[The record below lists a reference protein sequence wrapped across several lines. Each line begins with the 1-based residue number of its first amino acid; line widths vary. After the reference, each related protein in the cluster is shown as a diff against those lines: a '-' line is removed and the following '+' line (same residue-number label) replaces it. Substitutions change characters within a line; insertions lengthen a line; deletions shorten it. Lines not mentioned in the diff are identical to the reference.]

1 MGLRKLIKKT
11 IYNLRYIQRKKN
23 SVSGKLF
30 LITGASSGIGLS
42 LTKILV
48 DKNKVIGIYNSN
60 KINLDKIQSDNLI
73 PVKCDLSDYSDFE
86 NLDKVISQE
95 KIDVIINCAGVFGS
109 SNQSLENINFDNL
122 LDVFKINS
130 ISIIKILQL
139 MEKNNSARY
148 LTKIINLSS
157 DGGSIKLN
165 NQGNAYIYRLT
176 KSALN
181 SISKNLSVDLYK
193 KYKTEVVTID
203 PGNVKTSMNPKGL
216 LNADKCSEYI
226 LNLVF
231 DEKRDVH
238 GKFLNLQNKEIP
250 W

>member
-1 MGLRKLIKKT
+1 
-11 IYNLRYIQRKKN
+11 
-23 SVSGKLF
+23 
-30 LITGASSGIGLS
+30 
-42 LTKILV
+42 
-48 DKNKVIGIYNSN
+48 
-60 KINLDKIQSDNLI
+60 
-73 PVKCDLSDYSDFE
+73 
-86 NLDKVISQE
+86 
-95 KIDVIINCAGVFGS
+95 
-109 SNQSLENINFDNL
+109 
-122 LDVFKINS
+122 
-130 ISIIKILQL
+130 
-139 MEKNNSARY
+139 MEKNNSVKH
-148 LTKIINLSS
+148 LSKIVNISS

-203 PGNVKTSMNPKGL
+203 PGNVKTSMNPKGF

-231 DEKRDVH
+231 DNKNYVH